1 MSDFSKLPS
10 TTPSLTT
17 PPVAPAPSKPT
28 DDESTPAPRS
38 QESIDK
44 ALDDAMESKTAS
56 LRKVVDKDRPLKKQF
71 DDDIEAE
78 MNEFLNAFDTKTLEA
93 VLPAPKGVAQW
104 MWIDRCS

>member
-17 PPVAPAPSKPT
+17 PSVAPAPSKPT

-93 VLPAPKGVAQW
+93 VLPSLFKKARWA
-104 MWIDRCS
+104 RS